1 MSDHP
6 VSPARALDAA
16 IFHGNMIA
24 DAPFDGG
31 PFPPEILR
39 TLAEAA
45 SEQVNVHALMHT
57 LMHTPGYTVAER
69 EGAVAI
75 ALASMWAAGF
85 KSGVQAA
92 GPID

>member
-1 MSDHP
+1 MPDHP
-6 VSPARALDAA
+6 ISPARALDAA
-16 IFHGNMIA
+16 IHHGNLIA
-24 DAPFDGG
+24 DTPFAGG

-45 SEQVNVHALMHT
+45 SEQVNVHAL
-57 LMHTPGYTVAER
+57 LHTPGYTLAER

-75 ALASMWAAGF
+75 GVASMWAAGF

-92 GPID
+92 GPTD